1 MVEEIFDNEVAE
13 EFIDDEVE
21 EESIDEDVVEEII
34 VDEFAAEIIYDE
46 FVEEIIDKEIRNSI
60 FVEEIMIPNNP
71 NSDPGVDHLQDP
83 GYEEN
88 AEATDQE
95 RQGMRQRRQGTVFM
109 FPGTTANH
117 CQVWVLVLTLLSMI
131 LNLMLLMKV

>member
-1 MVEEIFDNEVAE
+1 
-13 EFIDDEVE
+13 
-21 EESIDEDVVEEII
+21 
-34 VDEFAAEIIYDE
+34 
-46 FVEEIIDKEIRNSI
+46 
-60 FVEEIMIPNNP
+60 MIPNNP

-117 CQVWVLVLTLLSMI
+117 CQVWVLVLTFDRCIIALLNE
-131 LNLMLLMKV
+131 LWPVLLFTHC

>member
-34 VDEFAAEIIYDE
+34 DDEFAAEIIYDE

-109 FPGTTANH
+109 FPGTTANNF
-117 CQVWVLVLTLLSMI
+117 QVWVLVLTLLLM
-131 LNLMLLMKV
+131 NLMLLMKV